1 MTAWTPVWR
10 VRANGD
16 TVTGV
21 TLANLTI
28 TSGRTDI
35 NSPTPAGY
43 CSLQLINTD
52 NSVYNFAVNT
62 SILIEVQDSNAAYVP
77 LFGGRISDIRQI
89 VTSAGSEAA
98 VTTINITATGALI
111 RLQRATFDGNL
122 AEGLDGA
129 QITDLLDDLLLAS
142 WNELPPAETW
152 ATYDPATETWAE
164 AGDIGLGTIDAG
176 EYTMASRQIT
186 DQVISTVANQIAS
199 SALGYLY
206 EDANGNINYA
216 DASHRQDY
224 LVANGYTDLDA
235 AHAIGAGIGIVQRQG
250 DIANKII
257 IDYGNNFNSQYIA
270 QDTDSQATYGLYA
283 EQFSSYLKN
292 TADVEGMG
300 DRLIQLRAYPRYL
313 FQSITFPLQNPEI
326 DDADRDALLNIFMG
340 QPVRITNLPPQML
353 GGEFT
358 GYIEGWTFRA
368 SVGGLSIT
376 FALTAVA
383 FDTSCNHIGSFIS
396 STFANGYQVIDCVG
410 FLSAVMT
417 SEVIAF

>member
-21 TLANLTI
+21 TLANLSI
-28 TSGRTDI
+28 TSGRSDI

-62 SILIEVQDSNAAYVP
+62 SILIEVQDSNADYVP

-129 QITDLLDDLLLAS
+129 QITDLLDELLLAS

-152 ATYDPATETWAE
+152 ATYDPTETWAE

-176 EYTMASRQIT
+176 EYTMASRQIS
-186 DQVISTVANQIAS
+186 DQVISNVANQIAS

-270 QDTDSQATYGLYA
+270 QSTDSQATYGLYA

-292 TADVEGMG
+292 TADVEDMG

-313 FQSITFPLQNPEI
+313 FQSITFPLQSPEI

-358 GYIEGWTFRA
+358 GYVEGWTFRA

-376 FALTAVA
+376 FNASPTEFSAVA
-383 FDTSCNHIGSFIS
+383 QQWAQVNAAESWNSVLNTLEWQDAIGVIS
-396 STFANGYQVIDCVG
+396 
-410 FLSAVMT
+410 
-417 SEVIAF
+417 

>member
-16 TVTGV
+16 TETGV

-62 SILIEVQDSNAAYVP
+62 SILIEVQDSNADYVP
-77 LFGGRISDIRQI
+77 LFGGRISDLRQI

-129 QITDLLDDLLLAS
+129 QILDLLDELLLAS

-176 EYTMASRQIT
+176 EYTMASRQIS
-186 DQVISTVANQIAS
+186 DQVISNVANQIAS

-257 IDYGNNFNSQYIA
+257 LDYGNNFNSQYIA

-292 TADVEGMG
+292 TADVEDMG

-313 FQSITFPLQNPEI
+313 FQSITFPLQSPEI

-358 GYIEGWTFRA
+358 GYVEGWTFRA

-376 FALTAVA
+376 FNASPTEFSAVA
-383 FDTSCNHIGSFIS
+383 QQWAQVNAAESWNSVLNTLEWQDAIGVIS
-396 STFANGYQVIDCVG
+396 
-410 FLSAVMT
+410 
-417 SEVIAF
+417 

>member
-62 SILIEVQDSNAAYVP
+62 SILIEVQDSNGDYVP

-152 ATYDPATETWAE
+152 ATYEPATETWAN

-176 EYTMASRQIT
+176 DYTMASRQIT
-186 DQVISTVANQIAS
+186 DQVISNVANQIAS

-224 LVANGYTDLDA
+224 LTANGYTDLDA

-292 TADVEGMG
+292 TNDVEDMG
-300 DRLIQLRAYPRYL
+300 DRLIQLRAYPRYI

-358 GYIEGWTFRA
+358 GYVEGWTFRA
-368 SVGGLSIT
+368 SVGGLSLT
-376 FALTAVA
+376 FNASPTEFSAVA
-383 FDTSCNHIGSFIS
+383 QQWAQVNAAESWNSVLNTLEWQDAIGVIS
-396 STFANGYQVIDCVG
+396 
-410 FLSAVMT
+410 
-417 SEVIAF
+417 

>member
-21 TLANLTI
+21 TLANLSI

-52 NSVYNFAVNT
+52 NSVYTFAVNT
-62 SILIEVQDSNAAYVP
+62 SILIEVQDSNGDYVP
-77 LFGGRISDIRQI
+77 LFGGRISDLRQI

-186 DQVISTVANQIAS
+186 DQVISNVANQIAS

-235 AHAIGAGIGIVQRQG
+235 VHAIGAGIGIVQRQG

-292 TADVEGMG
+292 TADVEDMG

-358 GYIEGWTFRA
+358 GYVEGWTFRA

-376 FALTAVA
+376 FNASPTEFSAVA
-383 FDTSCNHIGSFIS
+383 QQWAQVNAAESWNSVLNTLEWQDAIGVIS
-396 STFANGYQVIDCVG
+396 
-410 FLSAVMT
+410 
-417 SEVIAF
+417 